1 MRLTLQLTGIFSS
14 LITIL
19 QCDHVFIIFTIIF
32 CYTRFPFA
40 REMKRKI
47 IFHAGP
53 TNSGKTHTAIERF
66 QEADTGLYCGPLR
79 LLATEVFRR
88 TNNAV
93 SKVVHIRKHMHF
105 YIK

>member
-1 MRLTLQLTGIFSS
+1 MQLGEWSID
-14 LITIL
+14 ITML
-19 QCDHVFIIFTIIF
+19 YLF

-40 REMKRKI
+40 RDMKRKI

-66 QEADTGLYCGPLR
+66 RAAYTGLYCGPLR

-88 TNNAV
+88 TNDAV
-93 SKVVHIRKHMHF
+93 SKVMHLF
-105 YIK
+105 I